1 MKNFNKHIVVWGLV
15 AAGVAVIGYRKR
27 KALNAVKHSNDI
39 QETESRKK
47 QSVL

>member
-1 MKNFNKHIVVWGLV
+1 MKNFNKHIMVWGLV

-27 KALNAVKHSNDI
+27 KALNAITQPNDI
-39 QETESRKK
+39 QETESREK